1 MNSYIYIK
9 EPGLY
14 TVGFYDPSGK
24 FQPESYHARREEAAE
39 RVHWL
44 NGGSDSD
51 EGESP
56 AETIRKNA
64 DAKRWSK

>member
-1 MNSYIYIK
+1 
-9 EPGLY
+9 
-14 TVGFYDPSGK
+14 
-24 FQPESYHARREEAAE
+24 
-39 RVHWL
+39 VHWL